1 MVAGD
6 HEMFALKGN
15 ITSLHVNCIH
25 INSSVNDSLL
35 FI

>member
-15 ITSLHVNCIH
+15 STSLHVNCIH
-25 INSSVNDSLL
+25 INSTVNDNLL